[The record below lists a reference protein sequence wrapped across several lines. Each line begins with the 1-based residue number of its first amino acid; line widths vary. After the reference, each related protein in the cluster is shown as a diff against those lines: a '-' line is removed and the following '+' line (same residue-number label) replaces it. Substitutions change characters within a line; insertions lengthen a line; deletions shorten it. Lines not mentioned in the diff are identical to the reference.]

1 MKLIAA
7 IDISKGKV
15 VRLRQGKK
23 GDFKV
28 YGSSPLEFAR
38 RWQREGA
45 DALHI
50 IDLDAAWGGG
60 TNLGVIEKITKEISL
75 DVEVGGGLRS
85 LSKIEEVLRAGARR
99 AIIGTR
105 ALDED
110 FLKQAVKKFGEKVA
124 VSIDAVGMNV
134 AIEGWQERTPVNVL
148 EMAEIVKRLGVK
160 WVIYTDISRD
170 GTLGGPNIETMKKII
185 SCRGPHYILSGGLSS
200 LADIRKINK
209 ELDSIFGVILGKALY
224 EGKIKLPEAKKALEK
239 DVS

>member
-28 YGSSPLEFAR
+28 YGSSPLEFAY

-50 IDLDAAWGGG
+50 IDLDAAWGEKD
-60 TNLGVIEKITKEISL
+60 NLEIIEEIVKKVSL
-75 DVEVGGGLRS
+75 EVEVGGGLRS
-85 LSKIEEVLRAGARR
+85 LSKIERVLQAGTER
-99 AIIGTR
+99 AIVGTR
-105 ALDED
+105 ALEED
-110 FLKQAVKKFGEKVA
+110 FLKRVVGKFGERIA

-224 EGKIKLPEAKKALEK
+224 EGKIKLPEARKALEK